1 MDDMSQSFSD
11 VDRPALD
18 YEGLT
23 DALCAPLGPYR
34 RLELVESTG
43 STNSDLGQKAAADK
57 VGWSDLSVLAA
68 EEQTAGKG
76 RLDRE
81 WTAPP
86 RSSVIVS
93 VLLRPFNHAGNPVPT
108 QSYAWF
114 SLLAAVSLAEALG
127 EYAKLDAA
135 VKWPND
141 VMVGGKKISGI
152 LAQIVSYG
160 DASPPA
166 VVIGTGLNVTMGA
179 EDLPVPT
186 ATSVALE
193 KGATTDRNILL
204 MSYLRIFA
212 QRYRQFCDV
221 NGDPKAQWSDGT
233 SLLSRLQRV
242 MSTLG
247 QQVRAQLPQGR
258 EIVGEAFGLDSFGA
272 LKVREAD
279 GTEHVVA
286 AGDVVHLRPLEGS

>member
-1 MDDMSQSFSD
+1 MSQSFPD

-18 YEGLT
+18 LDGLS
-23 DALCAPLGPYR
+23 DAVCAPLGPYR

-43 STNSDLGQKAAADK
+43 STNADLAAKAGADK
-57 VGWSDLSVLAA
+57 VGWSDLSVLTA

-81 WTAPP
+81 WTAPA

-93 VLLRPFNHAGNPVPT
+93 ILLRPHNRAGMPLPT
-108 QSYAWF
+108 QSYGWC
-114 SLLAAVSLAEALG
+114 SLVAALALTEALG
-127 EYAKLDAA
+127 DHAKLEAT

-141 VMVGGKKISGI
+141 VLVNGKKISGI
-152 LAQIVSYG
+152 LAQMVTYPDG
-160 DASPPA
+160 TPPA
-166 VVIGTGLNVTMGA
+166 VVVGTGLNVTLAA
-179 EDLPVPT
+179 EELPVPT

-193 KGATTDRNILL
+193 KGATTDRTVLL

-221 NGDPKAQWSDGT
+221 NGKADAEWPDGT
-233 SLLSRLQRV
+233 SLLSRLRTA
-242 MSTLG
+242 MTTLG
-247 QQVRAQLPQGR
+247 QQVRAQLPGGA
-258 EIVGEAFGLDSFGA
+258 EIVGEAVGLDSYGA
-272 LKVREAD
+272 LRVRSAD

-286 AGDVVHLRPLEGS
+286 AGDVVHLRPDEGS